1 MIHQIADIHFA
12 GISWIYALLLFVS
25 ALCLYGYYAYVT
37 RQVLSNFAHSTR
49 SVLIKGFSSSRRAV
63 RAFFFVS
70 GVAALCIA
78 LMRPCWD
85 KTQETVSQKGR
96 DLLIAIDVSRSMLA
110 QDCKPNRLAYAKNKI
125 RALVNRL
132 PSDRIGLLIFAGTAL
147 VQCPLTTDHKAFFM
161 FLDSLDAQTISSG
174 TTALDEALKKS
185 LTVFGSQE
193 DKKTKLVVLFTDG
206 EDFSSNLT
214 GVKEQ
219 VLKQN
224 VTMFAV
230 GIGTTQGAPIP
241 VLDGQGNQIDYE
253 KEADGTVVMSRLN
266 EGILKVLA
274 HESGGH
280 YVASTE
286 DNTDI
291 EQIVSGV
298 KRFEQENIEDALIT
312 HWQER
317 YMYFG
322 WAALLLLLL
331 EWVL

>member
-85 KTQETVSQKGR
+85 KTQETVCQKGR

-147 VQCPLTTDHKAFFM
+147 VQ
-161 FLDSLDAQTISSG
+161 
-174 TTALDEALKKS
+174 
-185 LTVFGSQE
+185 
-193 DKKTKLVVLFTDG
+193 
-206 EDFSSNLT
+206 
-214 GVKEQ
+214 
-219 VLKQN
+219 
-224 VTMFAV
+224 
-230 GIGTTQGAPIP
+230 
-241 VLDGQGNQIDYE
+241 
-253 KEADGTVVMSRLN
+253 
-266 EGILKVLA
+266 
-274 HESGGH
+274 
-280 YVASTE
+280 
-286 DNTDI
+286 
-291 EQIVSGV
+291 
-298 KRFEQENIEDALIT
+298 
-312 HWQER
+312 
-317 YMYFG
+317 
-322 WAALLLLLL
+322 
-331 EWVL
+331 

>member
-1 MIHQIADIHFA
+1 
-12 GISWIYALLLFVS
+12 
-25 ALCLYGYYAYVT
+25 
-37 RQVLSNFAHSTR
+37 
-49 SVLIKGFSSSRRAV
+49 
-63 RAFFFVS
+63 
-70 GVAALCIA
+70 
-78 LMRPCWD
+78 
-85 KTQETVSQKGR
+85 
-96 DLLIAIDVSRSMLA
+96 
-110 QDCKPNRLAYAKNKI
+110 
-125 RALVNRL
+125 
-132 PSDRIGLLIFAGTAL
+132 
-147 VQCPLTTDHKAFFM
+147 M
-161 FLDSLDAQTISSG
+161 FLDPLDAQTISSG

-317 YMYFG
+317 YMYPLAG
-322 WAALLLLLL
+322 LA
-331 EWVL
+331 VIVIIT